1 MRLFVQ
7 FHVATIRDMTP
18 LIAIPGMPQGLVETK
33 PAHTELPDLPG
44 LTQLLRRA
52 TALPSSSGW
61 RAGVLA
67 ALGAGADT
75 AACAVAACAVPGL
88 PPGSQVCFAAPL
100 HVLAGISRVHL
111 PPGGLLQL
119 EPAEDNAWRAAF
131 NAEFGPQ
138 AQLHAAA
145 PGGAWILVAPF
156 AQAARDAAPESL
168 MGEALERAPAADEA
182 QRALRLL
189 GAEVE
194 MWLAAHALNRER
206 EARHEPVL
214 NVIWFSGGARV
225 APVMPVAPMR
235 GIVSGGRPDAWLAG
249 LSVHAKVPVT
259 IAPDW
264 DAALRTLDD
273 GGSAHAD
280 LLVVPAPDAAGSASQ
295 YLQRLEDQ
303 WFAPLAK
310 ALEAGELDG
319 VRLQIGE
326 RAWQVRRRPAL
337 RWLRWRRSWWQMIGQ
352 DS

>member
-7 FHVATIRDMTP
+7 FHLATIRDMTP
-18 LIAIPGMPQGLVETK
+18 LIAIPEMPQGFVESHR
-33 PAHTELPDLPG
+33 AHTELPELPG

-52 TALPSSSGW
+52 TALPRSSGW
-61 RAGVLA
+61 RAGALA
-67 ALGAGADT
+67 ALGAGSNT
-75 AACAVAACAVPGL
+75 AACAVAARAVPAIA
-88 PPGSQVCFAAPL
+88 PGTQACFATPL

-111 PPGGLLQL
+111 PPGGLLEL
-119 EPAEDNAWRAAF
+119 EPAEAKAWQAAF

-156 AQAARDAAPESL
+156 AQAAQDAAPESL

-214 NVIWFSGGARV
+214 NVIWFSDGARV
-225 APVMPVAPMR
+225 TPVMPVASLR

-249 LSVHAKVPVT
+249 LSAHAKVPVT
-259 IAPDW
+259 IASGW
-264 DAALRTLDD
+264 DAALRILADH
-273 GGSAHAD
+273 GSAHTD
-280 LLVVPAPDAAGSASQ
+280 LLVVPAPDTAGSASHYVQ
-295 YLQRLEDQ
+295 GLEDH
-303 WFAPLAK
+303 WFAPVAK
-310 ALEAGELDG
+310 ALEAGEMDG
-319 VRLQIGE
+319 VRLQIGV
-326 RAWQVRRRPAL
+326 RAWRVRRRPAI

>member
-1 MRLFVQ
+1 
-7 FHVATIRDMTP
+7 
-18 LIAIPGMPQGLVETK
+18 
-33 PAHTELPDLPG
+33 
-44 LTQLLRRA
+44 
-52 TALPSSSGW
+52 
-61 RAGVLA
+61 
-67 ALGAGADT
+67 
-75 AACAVAACAVPGL
+75 VAARAVPGIA
-88 PPGSQVCFAAPL
+88 PGTQACFATPL

-111 PPGGLLQL
+111 PPGGLLEL
-119 EPAEDNAWRAAF
+119 DPAEDNAWRAAF

-145 PGGAWILVAPF
+145 PGGAWMLAAPF

-168 MGEALERAPAADEA
+168 MGEALERAPAADAA

-214 NVIWFSGGARV
+214 NVIWFSGGAQV
-225 APVMPVAPMR
+225 APVTAVGPLR

-249 LSVHAKVPVT
+249 LSAHARVPVT
-259 IAPDW
+259 IASGW
-264 DAALRTLDD
+264 DAALRRLAVD
-273 GGSAHAD
+273 GNAHAD

-295 YLQRLEDQ
+295 YLQGLEDH
-303 WFAPLAK
+303 WFAPVAN
-310 ALEAGELDG
+310 ALEAGEMNG
-319 VRLQIGE
+319 VRLQIGG
-326 RAWQVRRRPAL
+326 RAWQVRRRPAM